1 MAKDIIGKV
10 RATLVE
16 LFTREIKLDDKNKNI
31 YLNGENNLYPYEI
44 ERAINNSPTAT
55 RAADIMQR
63 FISGEGVTNDV
74 VVNSKKGYRLSDV
87 VDMVAEDISTQNGSF
102 IWVGY
107 GFDPVTE
114 KPFQQKLDLLDYSNT
129 RISKE
134 DDNEYKGKIYYKD
147 YQSKNTFSKSR
158 GADSEAWYYPYN
170 PNPDIVIAQMKADA
184 RAGLKLKK
192 DEEVT
197 IEQMVKHYRGQV
209 FYLNMTPKYKY
220 ALSKFD
226 SVFNDAD
233 SEFRFSLYVN
243 REMRTGFLGKVIA
256 ITQGLDEGEED
267 TVSED
272 LGKLLGAEN
281 VGSLLH
287 LRTEQADTLDNV
299 LKIEQIKAQ
308 IDDKM
313 FVEQDKRIRRNIL
326 GAANNL
332 PEPLIY
338 AGEGALFGTSGD
350 TYREM
355 KLFYQE
361 QTQKERK
368 TIERTL
374 KYLGF
379 ETNIIP
385 LVDELKIIEQNA
397 TTNEN

>member
-1 MAKDIIGKV
+1 
-10 RATLVE
+10 
-16 LFTREIKLDDKNKNI
+16 
-31 YLNGENNLYPYEI
+31 
-44 ERAINNSPTAT
+44 
-55 RAADIMQR
+55 
-63 FISGEGVTNDV
+63 
-74 VVNSKKGYRLSDV
+74 
-87 VDMVAEDISTQNGSF
+87 
-102 IWVGY
+102 
-107 GFDPVTE
+107 
-114 KPFQQKLDLLDYSNT
+114 
-129 RISKE
+129 
-134 DDNEYKGKIYYKD
+134 
-147 YQSKNTFSKSR
+147 
-158 GADSEAWYYPYN
+158 
-170 PNPDIVIAQMKADA
+170 MKADA

-192 DEEVT
+192 DEDVT
-197 IEQMVKHYRGQV
+197 IEQMVNHYRGQV

-256 ITQGLDEGEED
+256 IIKGDDENGE
-267 TVSED
+267 VKKD
-272 LGKLLGAEN
+272 LGSLLGAEN
-281 VGSLLH
+281 VGSLLV
-287 LRTEQADTLDNV
+287 LEAEQTDEIDKI
-299 LKIEQIKAQ
+299 LKIEQLKAQ

-368 TIERTL
+368 AIEKSL
-374 KYLGF
+374 KHLGF
-379 ETNIIP
+379 ETKIIP
-385 LVDELKIIEQNA
+385 LVDEKQIIDQNA
-397 TTNEN
+397 TTNTK

>member
-1 MAKDIIGKV
+1 
-10 RATLVE
+10 
-16 LFTREIKLDDKNKNI
+16 
-31 YLNGENNLYPYEI
+31 
-44 ERAINNSPTAT
+44 
-55 RAADIMQR
+55 
-63 FISGEGVTNDV
+63 
-74 VVNSKKGYRLSDV
+74 
-87 VDMVAEDISTQNGSF
+87 MVAEDVSGQNGSF

-107 GFDPVTE
+107 GLESRGTQLPY
-114 KPFQQKLDLLDYSNT
+114 QQKLDILDYSNS

-147 YQSKNTFSKSR
+147 YQVKETFYKSR
-158 GADSEAWYYPYN
+158 SENTETWYYPYN

-184 RAGLKLKK
+184 RAGLGLKK
-192 DEEVT
+192 EDDVT
-197 IEQMVKHYRGQV
+197 VEQMVKHYRGQV

-256 ITQGLDEGEED
+256 IIKGDDEDGNAKK
-267 TVSED
+267 D

-281 VGSLLH
+281 VGSLLV
-287 LRTEQADTLDNV
+287 LEAEQTDEVDKI
-299 LKIEQIKAQ
+299 LKIEQLKAQ

-368 TIERTL
+368 AIEKAL

-379 ETNIIP
+379 ETKIIP
-385 LVDELKIIEQNA
+385 LVDEEQIIEQNA
-397 TTNEN
+397 TTNKK

>member
-1 MAKDIIGKV
+1 MVGKI
-10 RATLVE
+10 RASLVE
-16 LFTREIKLDDKNKNI
+16 LYTRVIKVDERNNKI
-31 YLNGENNLYPYEI
+31 YLNGEDNLYPYEI
-44 ERAINNSPTAT
+44 ERFLNNSPTAT
-55 RAADIMQR
+55 RATDIMQR
-63 FISGEGVTNDV
+63 FISGQGVESDM
-74 VVNSKKGYRLSDV
+74 VVNIKKNYLLSDI
-87 VDMVAEDISTQNGSF
+87 VDMVSEDISEQNGSF

-107 GFDPVTE
+107 GFDENINPISN
-114 KPFQQKLDLLDYSNT
+114 KLDMLDYSNC

-147 YQSKNTFSKSR
+147 WQKRTMYANR
-158 GADSEAWYYPYN
+158 NDDSSTWYYPYN
-170 PNPDIVIAQMKADA
+170 PNPEVIIEQMKADA
-184 RAGLKLKK
+184 RKGTGRE
-192 DEEVT
+192 DVT
-197 IEQMVKHYRGQV
+197 IEELVRHYRGQV
-209 FYLNMTPKYKY
+209 FYLNMTRKYKY

-226 SVFNDAD
+226 SVVNDAD

-256 ITQGLDEGEED
+256 ILKGEDEND
-267 TVSED
+267 TVKKD
-272 LGKLLGAEN
+272 LATLLGAEN
-281 VGSLLH
+281 VGSMLL
-287 LRTEQADTLDNV
+287 LNAESNDNINEI
-299 LKIEQIKAQ
+299 LKIDQLKAQ

-361 QTQKERK
+361 QTQRERK

-374 KYLGF
+374 TMLGF
-379 ETNIIP
+379 PTEIIP
-385 LVDELKIIEQNA
+385 LVDENIQ
-397 TTNEN
+397 ENVE

>member
-1 MAKDIIGKV
+1 
-10 RATLVE
+10 
-16 LFTREIKLDDKNKNI
+16 
-31 YLNGENNLYPYEI
+31 
-44 ERAINNSPTAT
+44 
-55 RAADIMQR
+55 MQR
-63 FISGEGVTNDV
+63 YISGEGVANDV
-74 VVNSKKGYRLSDV
+74 LVNAKKGYYLSDI
-87 VDMVAEDISTQNGSF
+87 VDMVSDDLATQNGCF
-102 IWVGY
+102 IWIGY
-107 GFDPVTE
+107 GLDPEVS
-114 KPFQQKLDLLDYSNT
+114 PFPIQKKLDILDYSNT

-134 DDNEYKGKIYYKD
+134 DDNEYKGKVYYKD
-147 YQSKNTFSKSR
+147 YQLKKSFGIRSENT
-158 GADSEAWYYPYN
+158 ETWYYPYN
-170 PNPDIVIAQMKADA
+170 PNPDIVLAQMKADA

-192 DEEVT
+192 DEDVT
-197 IEQMVKHYRGQV
+197 IEQMVNHYRGQV

-256 ITQGLDEGEED
+256 IIKGDDENGE
-267 TVSED
+267 VKKD
-272 LGKLLGAEN
+272 LGSLLGAEN
-281 VGSLLH
+281 VGSLLV
-287 LRTEQADTLDNV
+287 LEAEQTDEIDKI
-299 LKIEQIKAQ
+299 LKIEQLKAQ

-368 TIERTL
+368 AIEKSL
-374 KYLGF
+374 KHLGF
-379 ETNIIP
+379 ETKIIP
-385 LVDELKIIEQNA
+385 LVDEKQIIDQNA
-397 TTNEN
+397 TTNTK